1 MSVELLRKP
10 YSDDYQLYEDG
21 EPIGGLALSNP
32 PENKK
37 KIRNIFF
44 DPETSLINIEYF
56 DGETKTLTIEGESV
70 VTLRLDKVSTTTTY
84 IGEAIPGS
92 SESDSVWR
100 IKRMV
105 EDGDDLQILF
115 ADGDSNFDNIWN
127 NRASL
132 SYS

>member
-1 MSVELLRKP
+1 MSVDLLRKP

-21 EPIGGLALSNP
+21 IPIAGLTLSNP
-32 PENKK
+32 PENKIK
-37 KIRNIFF
+37 VRNIFF

-56 DGETKTLTIEGESV
+56 DATTKTLTIEGESV

-115 ADGDSNFDNIWN
+115 ADGDSNFDNIWD
-127 NRASL
+127 NRVSL